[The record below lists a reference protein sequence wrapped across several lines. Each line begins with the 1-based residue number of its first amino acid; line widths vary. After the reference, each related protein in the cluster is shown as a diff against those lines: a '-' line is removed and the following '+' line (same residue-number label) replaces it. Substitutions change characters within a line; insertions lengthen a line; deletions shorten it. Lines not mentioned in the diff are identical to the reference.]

1 MTFRGISRQSHH
13 SITENEPARRPRRRA
28 GSPKRGGI
36 SRKKT
41 IARLAA
47 LALAAGIVLCLAAC
61 GEGKQDEP
69 ITLTLWHVYGGE
81 VSSPM
86 NTLVEEFNRTVGQA
100 QGVRVRVD
108 SVSNTNSIHES
119 VLAAAY
125 KEPGAPAL
133 PDLFVSYPKTVLA
146 LPDESIL
153 VDYRDYFTEEDL
165 AGYLPEFLAEG
176 TVHDRLV
183 ILPLAKST
191 EILFVNKTAFD
202 RFAAETGASLDELAT
217 WEGLYAV
224 AEQYADWSGGKCFF
238 AHDYHFN
245 YFQVGVESLGER
257 FFDEDG
263 LAFGP
268 KFAYAWAPY
277 ARAALTG
284 GLWLGSGYAT
294 EPLRTGDVI
303 AAVASSASVLYYSDV
318 VTYEDNRTEQVE
330 ILSLPCPVFAGGEKL
345 VMQRGAGLCVVKST
359 PEREKACMTFLKWL
373 SEPERNVALAT
384 ALGYMPVTKEGFD
397 RLLPAA
403 IETLEDPMYV
413 SLYEAF
419 LQTRQEYTFYVPP
432 QREDY
437 LSLETR
443 FEKTAR
449 LRLTAGRAQYL
460 EQGADALAPLL
471 RTTLAEVQGS
481 YDK

>member
-1 MTFRGISRQSHH
+1 MK
-13 SITENEPARRPRRRA
+13 
-28 GSPKRGGI
+28 KRI
-36 SRKKT
+36 FM
-41 IARLAA
+41 LA
-47 LALAAGIVLCLAAC
+47 ALAAGIVLCLAAC
-61 GEGKQDEP
+61 GENNREP
-69 ITLTLWHVYGGE
+69 ITITLWHVYGGE
-81 VSSPM
+81 VNSPM
-86 NTLVEEFNRTVGQA
+86 NTLVDEFNHTVGQE
-100 QGVRVRVD
+100 QGIRVRVD
-108 SVSNTNSIHES
+108 SVSNSGVIHEN

-125 KEPGAPAL
+125 KDPGAPAL

-146 LPDESIL
+146 LP
-153 VDYRDYFTEEDL
+153 
-165 AGYLPEFLAEG
+165 
-176 TVHDRLV
+176 V

-202 RFAAETGASLDELAT
+202 RFSAETGAALDELST
-217 WEGLYAV
+217 WEGLYAM
-224 AEQYADWSGGKCFF
+224 AERYAEWSGGKSFF
-238 AHDYHFN
+238 VHDYHFN
-245 YFQVGVESLGER
+245 YFQVGVESLGES
-257 FFDEDG
+257 FFDKDG
-263 LAFGP
+263 IAFGP
-268 KFAYAWAPY
+268 VFTRAWKPY

-373 SEPERNVALAT
+373 SEPERNVAFVT
-384 ALGYMPVTKEGFD
+384 SLGYMPVTKEGFD
-397 RLLPAA
+397 YLPAA
-403 IETLEDPMYV
+403 IETLTDPMYA

-419 LQTRQEYTFYVPP
+419 LRTRQDYTFYVPP

>member
-1 MTFRGISRQSHH
+1 MK
-13 SITENEPARRPRRRA
+13 
-28 GSPKRGGI
+28 KR
-36 SRKKT
+36 
-41 IARLAA
+41 
-47 LALAAGIVLCLAAC
+47 IVLCLLALALLSVMTGC
-61 GEGKQDEP
+61 GKEKDTDP
-69 ITLTLWHVYGGE
+69 LTVTLWHVYGGE
-81 VSSPM
+81 VDSPLNSLIEQFN
-86 NTLVEEFNRTVGQA
+86 NTIGAEQNIRVKVEL
-100 QGVRVRVD
+100 
-108 SVSNTNSIHES
+108 VSNSGSIHKS
-119 VLAAAY
+119 VLAAANSD
-125 KEPGAPAL
+125 PGAPSL
-133 PDLFVSYPKTVLA
+133 PDMFVSYPKTVLA
-146 LPDESIL
+146 LPDQDMI
-153 VDYRDYFTEEDL
+153 VDYRDYFSPEEL
-165 AGYLPEFLAEG
+165 ETFIPAFVEEG
-176 TVHDRLV
+176 QIGGRQA

-191 EILFVNKTAFD
+191 EVLFVNRTLFD
-202 RFAAETGASLDELAT
+202 RWAATSGASYDDLTT
-217 WEGLYAV
+217 WEGIYAL
-224 AEQYADWSGGKCFF
+224 AERYAADTGKCFLVN
-238 AHDYHFN
+238 DYHFN

-268 KFAYAWAPY
+268 KFSYAWAPY

-284 GLWLGSGYAT
+284 GLGLGSGYAT

-318 VTYEDNRTEQVE
+318 VTYEDNRTAQVE

-345 VMQRGAGLCVVKST
+345 AMQRGAGLCVVKST

-384 ALGYMPVTKEGFD
+384 ALGYMPVTKAGFD
-397 RLLPAA
+397 RSLPAA